1 MVRKLAGVVFAV
13 SALHASV
20 VSALGLGEIELRSGL
35 NQPLRAEIALNN
47 LGDLNQQQIAVKL
60 AGADDFN
67 RAGVERIFFLSDLK
81 FSVQFDGKGSGVI
94 KVSSTKMV
102 REPYLDFVLEA
113 RWPEGRLLR
122 EYTLLVDLPTF
133 SEEAV
138 AAPAPAVTRQAAA
151 TPAPVKT
158 RVPAPA
164 PSAASLPAAAP
175 VSGEIVT
182 RSNDTLWGIAAK
194 ERPAGASMQQAMM
207 AIYDNNR
214 QAFSRQNINGLR
226 RGQVLRLPSAEQ
238 IDALTKQQAI
248 QAVALQNEAWKNGTA
263 APLEASEATA
273 EQEAQP
279 VAAEQSYM
287 KLSSSAP
294 GSDASSSGA
303 SAGADDAVDNSAE
316 VEGVRSELVA
326 AQEKLDR
333 TSRENEELD
342 SRLDGLEEQ
351 VDTLDKLVELKDSQL
366 AALQARMEQEGGS
379 ASAPVDMNF
388 ESAAAAPT
396 VASSQQEPGL
406 VDRLMSPM
414 YLGGIGAL
422 VLLGVA
428 GLVMRR
434 RSSDDDDV
442 TDYVAEVPVSRPQA
456 AVTQAAVVAEA
467 ADEVSDNSAGEVE
480 ELVAAMA
487 ASEETAVEEASTI
500 DQDAAPFDPLSEA
513 DIYCSYDR
521 HDEAVSML
529 QRGISDDPDRHELHL
544 KLLSILADLG
554 RESEFVQVYNKLAA
568 SGSEDSLQQAQLL
581 VANTDWLAEETV
593 STTIASDET
602 SVSEELDNT
611 DLDFD
616 LDFDIDGVESLDNT
630 SQQPALDL
638 AVDDLQLDGDGLD
651 FDLDVDNA
659 AEPGVGL
666 DDLNFDI
673 ELGDG
678 DDQLDA
684 TALAGMLDAGAEGD
698 AELSEMVDG
707 DEIGTKLD
715 LARAYVDMGDVDGA
729 RDILEE
735 VLQDG
740 TEVQVQEASEL
751 LRDLAG

>member
-20 VSALGLGEIELRSGL
+20 VSALGLGEIELKSGL
-35 NQPLRAEIALNN
+35 NQPLQAEIALNN

-60 AGADDFN
+60 AGADDFA
-67 RAGVERIFFLSDLK
+67 RAGVERIFFLGDLN
-81 FSVQFDGKGSGVI
+81 FTVQFDGKGSGVI

-122 EYTLLVDLPTF
+122 EYTLLVDLPIF
-133 SEEAV
+133 SEQAAV
-138 AAPAPAVTRQAAA
+138 APAPAVTRQAAPA
-151 TPAPVKT
+151 AAPVKT

-164 PSAASLPAAAP
+164 PSAASLPSAAP
-175 VSGEIVT
+175 ASGEIVT

-194 ERPAGASMQQAMM
+194 ARPAGASMQQAMM
-207 AIYDNNR
+207 AIYNSNR

-226 RGQVLRLPSAEQ
+226 RGEVLRLPSAEQ
-238 IDALTKQQAI
+238 IDALTRQQAI

-263 APLEASEATA
+263 APLQASEATA
-273 EQEAQP
+273 EQEAEP
-279 VAAEQSYM
+279 VVAEQSYM
-287 KLSSSAP
+287 KLASSAP
-294 GSDASSSGA
+294 SSDASPSGA
-303 SAGADDAVDNSAE
+303 SAGADDAVDAPAE

-342 SRLDGLEEQ
+342 SRLDDLEEQ
-351 VDTLDKLVELKDSQL
+351 VDTLGKLVELKDSQM
-366 AALQARMEQEGGS
+366 AALQARLEQEGGS
-379 ASAPVDMNF
+379 ASAPVDMNY
-388 ESAAAAPT
+388 EAGAATP
-396 VASSQQEPGL
+396 VAKIPQVEPGL
-406 VDRLMSPM
+406 ADRLMSPM
-414 YLGGIGAL
+414 YLGGIGVL
-422 VLLGVA
+422 VMLGVA
-428 GLVMRR
+428 GFVLRR
-434 RSSDDDDV
+434 RSSDDDDG
-442 TDYVAEVPVSRPQA
+442 TDIVAEVPASRPQA
-456 AVTQAAVVAEA
+456 AAVQAAVVEQA
-467 ADEVSDNSAGEVE
+467 ADEVSDNSADEVV

-487 ASEETAVEEASTI
+487 ASEEATAEEEPALA
-500 DQDAAPFDPLSEA
+500 QDAAPFDPLSEA

-521 HDEAVSML
+521 HDEAVTML
-529 QRGISDDPDRHELHL
+529 QQAISDEPDRSELHL

-581 VANTDWLAEETV
+581 VANKGWLVEEAASTV
-593 STTIASDET
+593 ASEET
-602 SVSEELDNT
+602 SVSDEIDNA

-616 LDFDIDGVESLDNT
+616 LDFDLDDVESLDNT

-678 DDQLDA
+678 DEQLDA

-698 AELSEMVDG
+698 ADLSEMVDG
-707 DEIGTKLD
+707 DEIATKLD

-740 TEVQVQEASEL
+740 TEVQVLEANEL